1 MSTLELGGVGVYL
14 CLNGEWGRV
23 SRERRPKMIGHVV
36 SKQETPEEWGGFLS
50 LWSERRESGLHR
62 RFTRYYSREAQD
74 AEELKVRRW
83 INEDGPGG
91 FLVGDVTVTGNP
103 VIDAK
108 TVIVNSRV
116 SSRDDGW
123 RLAVLP
129 LCCCGRPPVP

>member
-1 MSTLELGGVGVYL
+1 
-14 CLNGEWGRV
+14 
-23 SRERRPKMIGHVV
+23 MIGHVV
-36 SKQETPEEWGGFLS
+36 SKQETPEEWGEFLS

-83 INEDGPGG
+83 INESGSGREPGG

-108 TVIVNSRV
+108 TVVVNSIV
-116 SSRDDGW
+116 SSRDEVW
-123 RLAVLP
+123 REH
-129 LCCCGRPPVP
+129 

>member
-1 MSTLELGGVGVYL
+1 
-14 CLNGEWGRV
+14 
-23 SRERRPKMIGHVV
+23 MIGHVV
-36 SKQETPEEWGGFLS
+36 SKQETPEEWGEFLS

-74 AEELKVRRW
+74 AEELKVCRW

-123 RLAVLP
+123 
-129 LCCCGRPPVP
+129 